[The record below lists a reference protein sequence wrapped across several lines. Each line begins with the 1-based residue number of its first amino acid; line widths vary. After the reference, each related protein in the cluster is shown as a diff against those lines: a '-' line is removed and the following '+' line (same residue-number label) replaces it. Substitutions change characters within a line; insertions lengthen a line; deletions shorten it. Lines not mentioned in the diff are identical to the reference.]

1 MSKEIDMGMRLN
13 MVFGRAARCAAAV
26 LAATFVI
33 SCAGTVSSHAG
44 ALSVAQKQQMI
55 AEQKAEEQ
63 QMMAQRQTDQA
74 VAQDTVDEQIEIESR
89 IPGVPSKLTVTT
101 STSTSGIS
109 AENVKLGKR
118 YVTLKWQE
126 AENCDSYQ
134 IYYKYKTDKG
144 YRIYKKPVKGT
155 SRKMLFK
162 NNREV
167 FLAVAGLNGDNQSN
181 LSESVV
187 IWPGYGDYVNATK
200 IKFSASESV
209 LYTGFSS
216 TFKVN
221 TTASMLKTYK
231 IKWSTSDKKIA
242 KVSQSGKVTAV
253 ADGTATITAQ
263 SHAGFTVSKKVT
275 VKTLTPSVV
284 PDLTNLSPSKAKK
297 VANAAGFKVSV
308 KKVFIKKKDMNK
320 KYPGVKMGKI
330 MKQNKKAG
338 ASLSQGSTIT
348 LTYGDEIYYC
358 GVGAEAVVQWAE
370 KVAADN
376 SYGYS
381 MGVYTGRGL
390 DRLCPYTNSGASKDY
405 DCATFVN
412 AALAFSGMGKDFMD
426 ATVKPSPVVRG
437 VRDRLVKNGWKKVL
451 IKRSY
456 KKNGKTKYYY
466 SKPSVKELKRGDIV
480 LNCSCHIQIHA
491 GNGLD
496 VGAHNNYDGKS
507 GDSSGREVSV
517 NTSWTGYNEVYRY
530 YGNIGK

>member
-1 MSKEIDMGMRLN
+1 M
-13 MVFGRAARCAAAV
+13 
-26 LAATFVI
+26 
-33 SCAGTVSSHAG
+33 
-44 ALSVAQKQQMI
+44 
-55 AEQKAEEQ
+55 
-63 QMMAQRQTDQA
+63 
-74 VAQDTVDEQIEIESR
+74 
-89 IPGVPSKLTVTT
+89 
-101 STSTSGIS
+101 
-109 AENVKLGKR
+109 
-118 YVTLKWQE
+118 
-126 AENCDSYQ
+126 
-134 IYYKYKTDKG
+134 
-144 YRIYKKPVKGT
+144 
-155 SRKMLFK
+155 
-162 NNREV
+162 
-167 FLAVAGLNGDNQSN
+167 
-181 LSESVV
+181 
-187 IWPGYGDYVNATK
+187 
-200 IKFSASESV
+200 
-209 LYTGFSS
+209 
-216 TFKVN
+216 
-221 TTASMLKTYK
+221 
-231 IKWSTSDKKIA
+231 
-242 KVSQSGKVTAV
+242 
-253 ADGTATITAQ
+253 
-263 SHAGFTVSKKVT
+263 
-275 VKTLTPSVV
+275 
-284 PDLTNLSPSKAKK
+284 
-297 VANAAGFKVSV
+297 
-308 KKVFIKKKDMNK
+308 
-320 KYPGVKMGKI
+320 
-330 MKQNKKAG
+330 
-338 ASLSQGSTIT
+338 
-348 LTYGDEIYYC
+348 
-358 GVGAEAVVQWAE
+358 VQWAE